1 MKNVNWDA
9 VQDEVRRPTPGGYAA
24 KITKVEDVEDKEYLR
39 IEWEFAEG
47 DLRGSNQETF
57 DKLGFWPMPFFCS
70 YKEKALRFFKGFK
83 TAVEMSN
90 RNYVFRNDP
99 QSLVGKYIG
108 VVLGEEEYLASDGGV
123 KTRLYVAEK
132 RSGKSIR
139 DGDFK
144 VPELKKLDPQKSTA
158 PNYSGNSYAPPSAP
172 ASSFTLLDGDDAQL
186 PF

>member
-9 VQDEVRRPTPGGYAA
+9 VQDEVRRPAPGGYAA
-24 KITKVEDVEDKEYLR
+24 KITHVEDNEEKEYLK

-47 DLRGSNQETF
+47 EFKGANQETADVF
-57 DKLGFWPMPFFCS
+57 GFWPMPFFCS

-90 RNYVFRNDP
+90 RNFVFRNDP

-108 VVLGEEEYLASDGGV
+108 VVLGEEEYLNGKGEL

-132 RSGKSIR
+132 RSGKAIR
-139 DGDFK
+139 DGDYS
-144 VPELKKLDPQKSTA
+144 VPVLKKLSTQDA
-158 PNYSGNSYAPPSAP
+158 GVSSGYSSYSTSASDF
-172 ASSFTLLDGDDAQL
+172 ATLEDDDAQL